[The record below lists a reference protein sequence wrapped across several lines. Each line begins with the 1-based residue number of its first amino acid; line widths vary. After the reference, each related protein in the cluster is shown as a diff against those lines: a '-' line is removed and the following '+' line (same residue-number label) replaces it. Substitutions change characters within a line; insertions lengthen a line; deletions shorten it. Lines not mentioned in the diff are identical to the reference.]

1 MNIVSIYSLHL
12 HLKNVNFFIVK
23 VGRLGERSSGR
34 SFYVHTLYIA
44 FHYAVLVVYKLDLVA
59 FGLFDRFITCTERV
73 NRSFNSFL
81 ILLRSIKCEKDG
93 KISNYE

>member
-34 SFYVHTLYIA
+34 SFYVHILYPVV
-44 FHYAVLVVYKLDLVA
+44 HCVVLVVCKLSLVI
-59 FGLFDRFITCTERV
+59 FCDFVIFPL
-73 NRSFNSFL
+73 
-81 ILLRSIKCEKDG
+81 
-93 KISNYE
+93 